1 MEPLVWKSSEMG
13 LWMDQV
19 ITASS
24 NTTFSL
30 SFAAGMEVAWT
41 GCGGNKTAPQSMSQ
55 MWTCVI
61 WTHSLA
67 QGWSAEDPSAELTG
81 LPAHLICRHWTTVCG
96 AISRARSHYV
106 HAHSKSCYSNN
117 RYRDVIIICAL
128 QVYNP
133 WPPNLDALEGN
144 LRREVAALDPAMI
157 RRAILDMRVRANK
170 CIDNN
175 GGHFE
180 NWSLGVQS
188 LSETG

>member
-81 LPAHLICRHWTTVCG
+81 LPAHLICRHWTSVCG

-117 RYRDVIIICAL
+117 HYRGL
-128 QVYNP
+128 QPLATKPGCPGGQPSTRGGCPGPSHDQKGHP
-133 WPPNLDALEGN
+133 WHEG
-144 LRREVAALDPAMI
+144 
-157 RRAILDMRVRANK
+157 
-170 CIDNN
+170 
-175 GGHFE
+175 
-180 NWSLGVQS
+180 
-188 LSETG
+188 